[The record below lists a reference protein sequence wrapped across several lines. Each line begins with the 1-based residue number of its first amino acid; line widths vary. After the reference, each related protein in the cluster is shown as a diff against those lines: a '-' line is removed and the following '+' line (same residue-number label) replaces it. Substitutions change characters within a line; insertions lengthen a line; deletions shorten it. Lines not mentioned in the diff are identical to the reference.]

1 MYKWRPIYTVVLLMA
16 ATGCSTPPQFMG
28 ITINAAPGNFSYVL
42 ADVKIPP
49 GGADTTNIAMH
60 FVRLQP
66 TDRWASTFTTCIQG
80 DDQVRDSVCLQLAV
94 RRDGKVVP
102 SRVVSSGAKGE
113 IPNRQT
119 LPSVY
124 GSQDPFL
131 LKIETDQQNVRF
143 SVNGTQLFES
153 ETVKHPKR
161 ISFTCSSAVC
171 AIDVRP

>member
-1 MYKWRPIYTVVLLMA
+1 
-16 ATGCSTPPQFMG
+16 MG
-28 ITINAAPGNFSYVL
+28 ITINAAPGKLSSVL
-42 ADVKIPP
+42 AGVKIPP
-49 GGADTTNIAMH
+49 GGTDTTNIAMQ

-66 TDRWASTFTTCIQG
+66 TDRWGSTFTTCIQG
-80 DDQVRDSVCLQLAV
+80 DDQVSDSVCLQLAV
-94 RRDGKVVP
+94 QGDGKVVS
-102 SRVVSSGAKGE
+102 SRVASSGAEGE

-119 LPSVY
+119 LPAVY
-124 GSQDPFL
+124 GSQAPLL
-131 LKIETDQQNVRF
+131 LKIETDQRNVRF